1 MPGGLF
7 DLKGYGWSILVEGTA
22 LTVEVAL
29 ASLVL
34 SIFLGILGAL
44 AKLSGKAVLKGI
56 ATAYTTLIRSVP
68 DLVLMLLLFFGG
80 QTFVNWA
87 APKLGYDDYIDI
99 DPFMAGVLVIGFM
112 FGAYMTESFRGA
124 LLAIPRGQLEAA
136 RAYGM
141 SPWLLFRRIT
151 LPQMVRLAL
160 PSFGNNWMVLLKTT
174 ALVSVIG
181 LDDMVH
187 PAGSAAGA
195 TREPFTFYLVVAL
208 DYLVLTTVSV
218 LVLNWLERRYDRGHV
233 RRDS

>member
-1 MPGGLF
+1 MGSLI

-29 ASLVL
+29 ASLAL
-34 SIFLGILGAL
+34 SVILGILGAA
-44 AKLSGKAVLKGI
+44 AKLSGRRVLMGI
-56 ATAYTTLIRSVP
+56 ATFYTTLIRSVP

-80 QTFVNWA
+80 QTLINWA
-87 APKLGYDDYIDI
+87 APKFGYEDYIDI

-124 LLAIPRGQLEAA
+124 LIAIPRGQIEAA

-141 SPWLLFRRIT
+141 SPLLLFRRIT
-151 LPQMVRLAL
+151 LPQMIRLAL

-187 PAGSAAGA
+187 RAGSAAGA
-195 TREPFTFYLVVAL
+195 TRQPFTFYLVVAV
-208 DYLVLTTVSV
+208 DYLVLTTISV
-218 LVLNWLERRYDRGHV
+218 LVLNWLARRYDRGYA
-233 RRDS
+233 RRSP